1 LWSGLNQRNINNNL
15 LAPFKYSLVRLD
27 HVVARGGSLDF
38 ICEISIGNVTDLQV
52 RLQLVLSLIGLGKL
66 EAQLLLRVYLHNSIK
81 LLRSLAY

>member
-15 LAPFKYSLVRLD
+15 LASFKYSLVGLD
-27 HVVARGGSLDF
+27 DVVARGGSLDF